1 METGDLHGSFLPYD
15 VLGRI
20 ARQACPD
27 SLALWGFNLR
37 SRGRTSATRLT
48 EECPHRLAGS
58 RRGRAFLSL
67 LPRRGLAR
75 RLGASSRAQL
85 RRNRRRL
92 PPDATGFAVPITK
105 SVTAG

>member
-37 SRGRTSATRLT
+37 SRGRTSATPGLQRNVRIGLRALDAAALSSRY
-48 EECPHRLAGS
+48 CLGAAWPRVLAR
-58 RRGRAFLSL
+58 RRGRM
-67 LPRRGLAR
+67 
-75 RLGASSRAQL
+75 

-105 SVTAG
+105 SV